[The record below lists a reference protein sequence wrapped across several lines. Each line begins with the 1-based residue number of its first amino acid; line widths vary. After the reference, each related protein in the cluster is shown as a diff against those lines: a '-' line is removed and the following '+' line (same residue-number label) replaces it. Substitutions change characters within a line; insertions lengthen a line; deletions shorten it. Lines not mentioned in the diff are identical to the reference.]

1 MVFTSQK
8 ITCPLASIS
17 SFLDCLLFFYIIFF
31 FLSITTKYIQQLITM
46 LLKIKLIKQ
55 DNAGHLFYFIF
66 FLTNKTRTKTHTHTY
81 THKKR
86 QKKKTR

>member
-1 MVFTSQK
+1 M
-8 ITCPLASIS
+8 
-17 SFLDCLLFFYIIFF
+17 
-31 FLSITTKYIQQLITM
+31 TM

-66 FLTNKTRTKTHTHTY
+66 FLTNKTKIKTHTHTQ
-81 THKKR
+81 KKI